1 MSYFYRYEPSG
12 ILNPV
17 LFLFHGTGGDENQL
31 MGLGKEVGSEFPI
44 ISPRGKHREGEAL
57 RFFRRFEEGHLDV
70 DDLKSRATEIAHWI
84 PEALSASGL
93 EGRKTIALGYS
104 NGASISGGIALG
116 HPDTFDAIILLR
128 PMVPYQPEQPP
139 KLDGKKILILAS
151 QTDTICPYDGA
162 VELGKI
168 LTESGAE
175 VQFES
180 VPGAHGL
187 TEVDVKMIKSF
198 LAPFRTIIA

>member
-1 MSYFYRYEPSG
+1 MSYTYRYEPSG

-31 MGLGKEVGSEFPI
+31 MGLGKQVGSEFPI

-70 DDLKSRATEIAHWI
+70 DDLKFRATEIAAWI
-84 PEALSASGL
+84 REALSASGL

-116 HPDTFDAIILLR
+116 HPNAFDALILLR
-128 PMVPYQPEQPP
+128 PMVPYLPESNPD
-139 KLDGKKILILAS
+139 LTGKKVLILAS
-151 QTDTICPYDGA
+151 QTDTICPFDGA
-162 VELGKI
+162 VELGEI
-168 LTESGAE
+168 LTSAGAE

-187 TEVDVKMIKSF
+187 TEVDAQKIQSF
-198 LAPFRTIIA
+198 LAQFRTIIA